1 MRNAILA
8 FALLCGLAACA
19 EPGPPASR
27 YDEHDYVTGSNLPR
41 RGSTMPPDAQTVSQ
55 QQVEEWQRARPVPPR
70 GGAMGSPGLSN

>member
-8 FALLCGLAACA
+8 IALLCVLGACA

-41 RGSTMPPDAQTVSQ
+41 RGSTMPPDTQTVRK
-55 QQVEEWQRARPVPPR
+55 ETLEDWQRARPGPMPTGSM
-70 GGAMGSPGLSN
+70 GGMGR

>member
-8 FALLCGLAACA
+8 FALLCVLGACA

-41 RGSTMPPDAQTVSQ
+41 RGSTMPPDVQTVSKE
-55 QQVEEWQRARPVPPR
+55 QVEEWQRARPGPKPS
-70 GGAMGSPGLSN
+70 GAVF